1 MGRVKESMQDNSA
14 SASEPKRAA
23 SRRREPKREPL
34 PAAVQETLEGA
45 APLQAMPPPA
55 AAPSVSRRI
64 VGDPLFDLA
73 AVPSEIK
80 ALAQHRFGADIRMS
94 TPRENGGP
102 YRGEVF
108 NTDTYLIQE
117 VATRSVVFHSKE
129 NLAFVSERLRW
140 CDANQRLNGADLQ
153 IGYDGDRPQAYPW
166 DRARD
171 QLVRTVASLK
181 KSAKEL
187 DMGEEVG
194 QTLDTLQAK
203 SWERVKEARSV
214 ALAQRERQATER
226 TAKSRDAQDGPD
238 R

>member
-1 MGRVKESMQDNSA
+1 VKEDSIMGRVKESMQENSA
-14 SASEPKRAA
+14 ITSQPKRAA
-23 SRRREPKREPL
+23 SRRREPKQEPSHDSL
-34 PAAVQETLEGA
+34 EAPVQNVSPQPASASLA
-45 APLQAMPPPA
+45 
-55 AAPSVSRRI
+55 SRRI
-64 VGDPLFDLA
+64 VGDPLFELA
-73 AVPSEIK
+73 TVPNEIK
-80 ALAQHRFGADIRMS
+80 ALAQHRFGADIRMG

-108 NTDTYLIQE
+108 NTETYLIQE
-117 VATRSVVFHSKE
+117 VATRSVVFHAKE
-129 NLAFVSERLRW
+129 NLAFVSERLKW

-166 DRARD
+166 DRVRD

-187 DMGEEVG
+187 GMAEEVG

-214 ALAQRERQATER
+214 ALAQRERQASER
-226 TAKSRDAQDGPD
+226 TVKSADGPD